1 MLRWDEWLMQEVY
14 HARPRISSLA
24 TIRHS
29 LRPMSENRRELET
42 GIHLDLRK
50 GSTYGD
56 YLRLDELLAAQRP
69 VTDVH
74 DEMLFIIQHHT
85 SELWIKLLIH
95 ELDHAVTLVRAD
107 RLPESFKI
115 FARVAHIQRMLF
127 EQWAVLETMTPSEYL
142 QFRDALG
149 KASGFQSYQ
158 YRALEFVLGNK
169 DANTLKPHQHDP
181 AIHAKLA
188 ARLQAP
194 SLYDEFFGW
203 LARHGHAIPDDRL
216 TRDFTQPY
224 APSAAV
230 LEVFRVIYA
239 HPERHY
245 DAYDMCEK
253 LVDIEERFQLWRFRH
268 MTTVKRIIGFAHG
281 TGGSSGVGFLK
292 QALDLTF
299 FPELWE
305 VRTLIAAPARP

>member
-1 MLRWDEWLMQEVY
+1 
-14 HARPRISSLA
+14 
-24 TIRHS
+24 
-29 LRPMSENRRELET
+29 MSENRRELET
-42 GIHLDLRK
+42 GIHLELGK

-56 YLRLDELLAAQRP
+56 YLRLDDLLAAQRP

-85 SELWIKLLIH
+85 SELWIKLLLH
-95 ELDHAVTLVRAD
+95 ELDRIIELVRED
-107 RLPESFKI
+107 RMIETFKI

-169 DANTLKPHQHDP
+169 DPNTLKPHTHDGRV
-181 AIHAKLA
+181 HAELA
-188 ARLQAP
+188 ERLQTP
-194 SLYDEFFGW
+194 SLYDEFLRW
-203 LARHGHAIPDDRL
+203 LARHGYAVPEDRV

-224 APSAAV
+224 EKSAGV
-230 LEVFRVIYA
+230 LEVFRTIYA
-239 HPERHY
+239 EPEKHY
-245 DAYDMCEK
+245 APYDMCEK
-253 LVDIEERFQLWRFRH
+253 LVDVEERFQLWRFRH

-292 QALDLTF
+292 KALDLTF
-299 FPELWE
+299 FPELWD
-305 VRTLIAAPARP
+305 VRTLIAAPAR